1 LFVTKSTQ
9 RARAVIV
16 LPRHG
21 TAGRFLCLI
30 LLLALSS
37 VTTGSEAN
45 RPNDGCPGTLED
57 IYGDTGNTF
66 QAAIGF
72 VNFEGT
78 LANQARQ
85 SYGIA
90 VDDMVVK
97 WKEFVLESDI
107 TDCAVSGS
115 CAVVELATNTVFQGE
130 TVLTVTLLE
139 NTPDAANDCDLDGT
153 PDATVDCNGN
163 GTPDLVVKATSEAEL
178 TGEIVILD
186 SVGGSEYKGIV
197 TVSSLGDGP
206 GVLFIAQQ
214 GAENPTVTVT
224 YLDSDIDPG
233 PAVEICPNDVDP
245 AKHGLVQAF
254 TSIFL
259 GATCEVTIVSTAL
272 TDNGDGDVY
281 ADTEETVD
289 MQVCIVNNC
298 GEELHNCTGRLFS
311 NSPEVDCILDAT
323 IDMGDLADS
332 DEIVCITDAFRWKVT
347 DVNRGDV
354 SDDLG
359 AEFVL
364 TMTCDEI
371 DALSVR
377 QDFGMQLDLDL
388 DDLGQTP
395 TAWLESFEGGDLA
408 SSAFYAENLDAGI
421 PGNNNTEG
429 HLNGDGWR
437 CQYHDPDWPNSNT
450 YGNDTAL
457 DCYPGMSLDQSN
469 AVWWQV
475 DGIDTGS
482 SDGGRAKSGSH
493 SLYYGSYLVDPP
505 EEFTTPLAAV
515 ESAATITPI
524 NLGVG
529 SPELSWWH
537 QISLMN
543 DRYLQTPSGT
553 SADRG
558 VAQYRTVNLAGDDT
572 SVWMNLQPFQNT
584 YDQQAYQNYYSCM
597 FDPVDDGTTEDDFL
611 DPTDPE
617 RRLGPS
623 STCFP
628 EFSYACMGDTD
639 NPFQVQNI
647 CNATKAP
654 SAGDAGALGVGT
666 WVQSKVDLRSL
677 RGRRIHLRFLVSSLK
692 ITAETWD
699 DQFANVNPGP
709 WDDGWWIDDVTIDE
723 TLSNPALLL
732 VDDDILRHCTGDP
745 AMGCLTD
752 QDCVD
757 AGTAGPC
764 TGEAPQCP
772 ETCTSITVQVATDP
786 DNTGGALDELLT
798 APGQPIELD
807 ASSSFGTCL
816 DGALQFRFSKDG
828 GTTILRE
835 FSENPVLTAAPQ
847 DDTDY
852 LVEVRCSTD
861 TTCSDSATVDVN
873 VNCPASGNLG
883 GIFPTIVASTK
894 TTWVWTPPKT
904 YVVWQGD
911 VTAVSTYGGTQS
923 FSGSGDS
930 FTDVAT
936 PAVGSGD
943 YYLAREV
950 GEFCNDDGLWTSGG
964 PAESPLREP
973 SLP

>member
-1 LFVTKSTQ
+1 M
-9 RARAVIV
+9 AV
-16 LPRHG
+16 
-21 TAGRFLCLI
+21 
-30 LLLALSS
+30 
-37 VTTGSEAN
+37 SEA
-45 RPNDGCPGTLED
+45 RHSEDGGPGTLED

-78 LANQARQ
+78 VANQARQ

-97 WKEFVLESDI
+97 WKEFVFESDV
-107 TDCAVSGS
+107 TNCDASGNCAVI
-115 CAVVELATNTVFQGE
+115 ELATTNVFQGE
-130 TVLTVTLLE
+130 TVLTVTVLE
-139 NTPDAANDCDLDGT
+139 TTPDTANDCDLDGT

-163 GTPDLVVKATSEAEL
+163 GIPDLVVKATSEAEV
-178 TGEIVILD
+178 TGEILVLD
-186 SVGGSEYKGIV
+186 NVGTNAHTGFL
-197 TVSSLGDGP
+197 TVSSLSDSP
-206 GVLFIAQQ
+206 GVLFIAPD
-214 GAENPTVTVT
+214 GADDPTVTVT
-224 YLDSDIDPG
+224 YLDNDIDPG

-254 TSIFL
+254 TTIFL
-259 GATCEVTIVSTAL
+259 GATCEVTVVSTSL

-289 MQVCIVNNC
+289 MQICIVNQC
-298 GEELHNCTGRLFS
+298 GRDLHNCTGRLFS
-311 NSPEVDCILDAT
+311 KSPGVDCILDSM

-332 DEIVCITDAFRWKVT
+332 DDIVCIADAFRWKVA
-347 DVNRGDV
+347 DVNRSDV
-354 SDDLG
+354 GDDLG

-395 TAWLESFEGGDLA
+395 TPWLESFEGGSLV

-421 PGNNNTEG
+421 PGNSNAEG
-429 HLNGDGWR
+429 LLNGDGWR
-437 CQYHDPDWPNSNT
+437 CQYHDPEWSNSNT
-450 YGNDTAL
+450 YGDAVAL
-457 DCYPGMSLDQSN
+457 VCYPGMSLDQSN

-482 SDGGRAKSGSH
+482 PDGGRAKTGSY
-493 SLYYGSYLVDPP
+493 SLYYGSYLMNPP
-505 EEFTTPLAAV
+505 EQFTTPQAVV
-515 ESAATITPI
+515 ESVATTTPI

-537 QISLMN
+537 QISLMD
-543 DRYLQTPSGT
+543 DRFLHTAPGT

-558 VAQYRTVNLAGDDT
+558 VAQYKTVDLAGNDT
-572 SVWMNLQPFQNT
+572 SVWMNLEPFQNA
-584 YDQQAYQNYYSCM
+584 YDQQAYSNYYSCM
-597 FDPVDDGTTEDDFL
+597 FDPVDDGTTEDDFF
-611 DPTDPE
+611 DPTDPH

-639 NPFQVQNI
+639 NPFQVHNI
-647 CNATKAP
+647 CNATEPP
-654 SAGDAGALGVGT
+654 SAGDAGALGIGT
-666 WVQSKVDLRSL
+666 WVQSKVDLATL

-692 ITAETWD
+692 ITRDTWD
-699 DQFANVNPGP
+699 DQFANINPGP

-732 VDDDILRHCTGDP
+732 VDTDVLHHCAGDP
-745 AMGCLTD
+745 GVGCLTD

-757 AGTAGPC
+757 AGTTGPC
-764 TGEAPQCP
+764 SGEAPQCP
-772 ETCTSITVQVATDP
+772 ATCTSVTAQVATTP
-786 DNTGGALDELLT
+786 DDTGGALDELLT
-798 APGQPIELD
+798 APGQPIVLD

-828 GTTILRE
+828 GTAVLRE
-835 FSENPVLTAAPQ
+835 FSGNPVLTAAPQ
-847 DDTDY
+847 SDTDY
-852 LVEVRCSTD
+852 LVEVRCS
-861 TTCSDSATVDVN
+861 SDPSCNVSATVDVN
-873 VNCPASGNLG
+873 VDCPASGNLG

-894 TTWVWTPPKT
+894 TTWAWTPSKD

-911 VTAVSTYGGTQS
+911 VTVVSTYGGAET
-923 FSGSGDS
+923 FFGTGDS
-930 FTDVAT
+930 FTDPAT
-936 PAVGSGD
+936 PALGSGE
-943 YYLAREV
+943 YYLVREV
-950 GEFCNDDGLWTSGG
+950 GEFCNDDGVWSSGG